1 MMKIGDTGY
10 DVLSD
15 SRSFFGMNTKSY
27 VFALCKLHVTAYL
40 SHIVSKRGRWL

>member
-1 MMKIGDTGY
+1 MMIIGATGY

-27 VFALCKLHVTAYL
+27 VYA
-40 SHIVSKRGRWL
+40 